1 MTSGKSAKLQHQQV
15 LEVHAVEYET
25 AISDSI
31 EKLHVR
37 VFLSCRLQRNDV
49 IFCATELCISQFQ
62 QDIFCVVH
70 FTYRYVIHL
79 SLTCQLCTL
88 STIGCMAK
96 PLHIGLFQM
105 NCSIAC
111 KCGSVCTY

>member
-1 MTSGKSAKLQHQQV
+1 MISVKSAKLQHQEV

-31 EKLHVR
+31 EKFTR
-37 VFLSCRLQRNDV
+37 
-49 IFCATELCISQFQ
+49 TCISLLQVATMSFLVLLNSALVNSNR
-62 QDIFCVVH
+62 ISSV
-70 FTYRYVIHL
+70 YMYVIHL
-79 SLTCQLCTL
+79 SLQFCTL

-96 PLHIGLFQM
+96 PLHVGLFQM